1 MSDIDKILEKA
12 ITDGNGNSFR
22 NYAILLDQLLEK
34 HIEKM
39 VKNLRSE

>member
-1 MSDIDKILEKA
+1 MSNIDEILEKA
-12 ITDGNGNSFR
+12 INEGNGNSFR
-22 NYAILLDQLLEK
+22 TYAILLDQLLEK

>member
-22 NYAILLDQLLEK
+22 TYAILLDQLLEK

>member
-22 NYAILLDQLLEK
+22 TYAILLDQLLEK
-34 HIEKM
+34 HIEVM
-39 VKNLRSE
+39 VKQLRSD

>member
-1 MSDIDKILEKA
+1 MSYIDKILEKA

-22 NYAILLDQLLEK
+22 TYAILLDQLLEK

-39 VKNLRSE
+39 VKQLRSD